1 MYKILFFKDKH
12 GREPIKDYLTEL
24 ASKNDK
30 NSRANL
36 KKISEYISILA
47 EFGTYVGEPILKHLD
62 GDIWELRPMRNRIL
76 FAAWEGDKFVLLHM
90 FVKKTQ
96 KTPKREIETAK
107 RNFENYKQ
115 T

>member
-36 KKISEYISILA
+36 KKISEYI
-47 EFGTYVGEPILKHLD
+47 
-62 GDIWELRPMRNRIL
+62 
-76 FAAWEGDKFVLLHM
+76 
-90 FVKKTQ
+90 
-96 KTPKREIETAK
+96 
-107 RNFENYKQ
+107 
-115 T
+115 